1 MEFST
6 GVSNEARVKIRK
18 SLVLPLVL
26 VLAGC
31 LSAGNKWQLHGVNFS
46 YTRPGTFEKVTMFP
60 VVWDIRSTGHVYREY
75 LDAYGLSPR
84 EDPVLSLLV
93 EAQQSGFNT
102 AIVRSELWYQDVP
115 DPYGTGNDLF
125 AETANAVRETGMNVI
140 VGGFWTNFWKVEHN
154 DAVLEYLYEY
164 VRQTALMYDGDA
176 IGVFGFDEPA
186 VKYLENPD
194 DGYRWLGMVDDYSSE
209 CRERIC
215 LPFTSFIS
223 KHGDNVSEIWVPYSD
238 TTSVLNRFSRFLDMV
253 TLNMYPVKNND
264 RRTKTFAMNTN
275 SILFCGATNLLPS
288 PSPYYEVFCDQDEF
302 YTVNSVSI
310 GCSFRVHE
318 FAWSYDLE
326 DFEIKMTQEI
336 DLPFIPTDVAAS
348 DFRASDTG
356 SRAGGNHNV
365 NGAVVLWDSLSNAG
379 EVMVVYYD
387 GTDLVLSPLPDFQGS
402 EKVKPLTFCVG
413 ETGYRGNGEVFDGVI
428 GRSNTAILGVYVDDN
443 NEVSVNVFSRGEW
456 GEFQLDIHNS
466 LQISDFTPD
475 RVIWGRFW
483 GGSESEDWLNNSDC
497 GFVLLRENGHYI
509 TARPGSGEE
518 NWILIP
524 EGGTYYENLFGTN
537 YEPVS
542 VFITRDDSSEPQ
554 WSAGIDYLSAVFE
567 DRFVRTRSWEGTA
580 SFDSLTDLEIQGD
593 YPDIIAASAYH
604 PDKRYGDVLLCITDE
619 GILESSHSIQS
630 SELAEFIELQ
640 EVRYAS
646 GQDIYS
652 GARVLNTRR
661 PIRAGVLIDSSGIC
675 FTGAELYWDYYDI
688 FRFDIFSGCFET
700 AMDNGVR
707 TTDIDNC
714 VFANIQAYGRH
725 AFGLPSYC
733 ASNDT
738 LLYMVT
744 VPLIK
749 GCRGLV
755 FYAMDLAL
763 KSGNLK
769 SDGSL
774 RYPNLLQNWG
784 PSRDHGNIDMVGRI
798 HESIAILTGNQSGG
812 GPNFLEALVSEHYG
826 ALSEEIAVNCE
837 LEAGGYLPQPE
848 NSTLNFLALERS
860 DNGTILLLVS
870 NDSHYPVSAG
880 QAICLP
886 GRFAEDYSVH
896 AYGGFFPVS
905 ETAMRRES
913 VFSRAFNNNRNDIGL
928 VLDMSG
934 MPPVS
939 VSLLELEPTFEGG
952 YPGGSTFLEVQFSGG
967 GSVNLR
973 FKVTGI
979 DRSTLSLYDLTGRR
993 IETIWTGGSFPGVME
1008 IALSPAQRPSGL
1020 YFAVLE
1026 SQNYF
1031 ISRKVMLFP

>member
-1 MEFST
+1 M
-6 GVSNEARVKIRK
+6 
-18 SLVLPLVL
+18 LVL

-46 YTRPGTFEKVTMFP
+46 YTRSGTFERVTMFP

-75 LDAYGLSPR
+75 LDAYSLPHG
-84 EDPVLSLLV
+84 EDPVLSLLA

-102 AIVRSELWYQDVP
+102 AIIRSELWYQEVP
-115 DPYGTGNDLF
+115 EPYGTGNGLF
-125 AETANAVRETGMNVI
+125 AETANAIRETGMNVI
-140 VGGFWTNFWKVEHN
+140 VGGFWTNFWKTEHN
-154 DAVLEYLYEY
+154 DAVVDYLYEY
-164 VRQTALMYDGDA
+164 VHQTALMYDGDV

-194 DGYRWLGMVDDYSSE
+194 DEYRWLGMVIDYSTE
-209 CRERIC
+209 CRERIG

-223 KHGDNVSEIWVPYSD
+223 KHGDNYSGTWVPYSD

-264 RRTKTFAMNTN
+264 RRTRTIEMNTD

-302 YTVNSVSI
+302 YTVNSAGGRS
-310 GCSFRVHE
+310 SFCVYE
-318 FAWSYDLE
+318 FTWRN
-326 DFEIKMTQEI
+326 DFEYLEI
-336 DLPFIPTDVAAS
+336 ELSREINLPFVPTDVASS

-356 SRAGGNHNV
+356 IRAGGNHNV
-365 NGAVVLWDSLSNAG
+365 NGAVVLWDSLSSPGGA
-379 EVMVVYYD
+379 VMAVYFD

-402 EKVKPLTFCVG
+402 ETAKPLAYCIG
-413 ETGYRGNGEVFDGVI
+413 ETGYRGSGGVFDGVI

-443 NEVSVNVFSRGEW
+443 NEIIINVFSRGGEW
-456 GEFQLDIHNS
+456 GKFQLDTRNP
-466 LQISDFTPD
+466 LQIPEFTPD
-475 RVIWGRFW
+475 EVVWGRFW
-483 GGSESEDWLNNSDC
+483 GESEIENWLNNNDC
-497 GFVLLRENGHYI
+497 GFVLLRENGQYI
-509 TARPGSGEE
+509 TVRPSNDEE
-518 NWILIP
+518 SWILIP
-524 EGGTYYENLFGTN
+524 ESGAYYENLFGSN

-542 VFITRDDSSEPQ
+542 IFITREDASEPQ
-554 WSAGIDYLSAVFE
+554 WSSGIDFISAVFE
-567 DRFVRTRSWEGTA
+567 DRFVRSRSIEGTA
-580 SFDSLTDLEIQGD
+580 SLDSLTDLVIQGD
-593 YPDIIAASAYH
+593 YTDIIAASAYH
-604 PDKRYGDVLLCITDE
+604 PDKRYGDVLLCITDA

-630 SELAEFIELQ
+630 SVQAELIELK

-646 GQDIYS
+646 GQEIYS

-661 PIRAGVLIDSSGIC
+661 PIRAGILLDSSGIC
-675 FTGAELYWDYYDI
+675 FIGSELYWDYYDDV
-688 FRFDIFSGCFET
+688 RFDVFSICFET

-707 TTDIDNC
+707 STDIDNC
-714 VFANIQAYGRH
+714 VFANIQSYGRH

-733 ASNDT
+733 APQDT
-738 LLYMVT
+738 MLYMVT
-744 VPLIK
+744 LPLIK

-784 PSRDHGNIDMVGRI
+784 PSRDHGNIDLVGRI
-798 HESIAILTGNQSGG
+798 HESVAILTGNQPGG
-812 GPNFLEALVSEHYG
+812 GPNYLEALINEQYV
-826 ALSEEIAVNCE
+826 ALSDEIAVNCE
-837 LEAGGYLPQPE
+837 LEAEGYVPQPQ
-848 NSTLNFLALERS
+848 NSTLNFLVLEKS
-860 DNGTILLLVS
+860 DNGRILLLAS

-886 GRFAEDYSVH
+886 GRFAEDYLIH
-896 AYGGFFPVS
+896 TNGGFSPIS
-905 ETAMRRES
+905 ETARRLGS
-913 VFSRAFNNNRNDIGL
+913 VSSRTFSNNRSDIGL

-973 FKVTGI
+973 FKVTGT
-979 DRSTLSLYDLTGRR
+979 DRSMLSLYDLAGRR
-993 IETIWTGGSFPGVME
+993 IETIWAGGSFPDVME
-1008 IALSPAQRPSGL
+1008 ITLNPAQRPSGL

-1026 SQNYF
+1026 SQHHF
-1031 ISRKVMLFP
+1031 ISRKVMMFP

>member
-1 MEFST
+1 M
-6 GVSNEARVKIRK
+6 
-18 SLVLPLVL
+18 
-26 VLAGC
+26 
-31 LSAGNKWQLHGVNFS
+31 HGVNFS
-46 YTRPGTFEKVTMFP
+46 YTRPGTFEIVTMFP
-60 VVWDIRSTGHVYREY
+60 VVWDVRGTGLVYCDY
-75 LDAYGLSPR
+75 LDAYSIPHP

-102 AIVRSELWYQDVP
+102 AIVRSELSRLAVP

-125 AETANAVRETGMNVI
+125 AETANAIRETGMNVI

-164 VRQTALMYDGDA
+164 VRQTALMYDGDV
-176 IGVFGFDEPA
+176 IGIFGFDEPA
-186 VKYLENPD
+186 VKFLENPD
-194 DGYRWLGMVDDYSSE
+194 DGYRWLGMVDDYSTQ
-209 CRERIC
+209 CRERIG

-223 KHGDNVSEIWVPYSD
+223 KHGDNVSGIWVPYSD

-253 TLNMYPVKNND
+253 TLNMYPVKNNN
-264 RRTKTFAMNTN
+264 RRTRTFEMSTD

-302 YTVNSVSI
+302 YTINSTDG
-310 GCSFRVHE
+310 GCSFRVYE
-318 FAWSYDLE
+318 FIWSHDFE
-326 DFEIKMTQEI
+326 DFELKLSWEI
-336 DLPFIPTDVAAS
+336 DLPFVPTDIAAS

-356 SRAGGNHNV
+356 ARAGGNHNV

-379 EVMVVYYD
+379 GAMVVYFD
-387 GTDLVLSPLPDFQGS
+387 GTDLVLSPLPGFQCSGIA
-402 EKVKPLTFCVG
+402 KPLAFCVG
-413 ETGYRGNGEVFDGVI
+413 ETGYRWNERIFDGVI
-428 GRSNTAILGVYVDDN
+428 GRSNTAILGVYVDGN
-443 NEVSVNVFSRGEW
+443 SEVFVNVFSRREW
-456 GEFQLDIHNS
+456 GGFQLDIRNP

-483 GGSESEDWLNNSDC
+483 GDLDSENWLNNNDC
-497 GFVLLRENGHYI
+497 GFILLKENGHYI
-509 TARPGSGEE
+509 TARPVSGEK

-524 EGGTYYENLFGTN
+524 EGGTYYETLFGTN

-542 VFITRDDSSEPQ
+542 IFITREYSSELQ
-554 WSAGIDYLSAVFE
+554 WSAGIDFISAVFE
-567 DRFVRTRSWEGTA
+567 DRFIRTRSSEGAA
-580 SFDSLTDLEIQGD
+580 SFDSLTDLEILGD
-593 YPDIIAASAYH
+593 YTEIIAASAYH
-604 PDKRYGDVLLCITDE
+604 PDKRYGDVLLCITDA
-619 GILESSHSIQS
+619 GILESSSSIQS
-630 SELAEFIELQ
+630 AERAEFIELQ
-640 EVRYAS
+640 EVHYAS
-646 GQDIYS
+646 GQEIYS

-661 PIRAGVLIDSSGIC
+661 PIRAGILLDSSGIC
-675 FTGAELYWDYYDI
+675 FTASELYWDYYDI
-688 FRFDIFSGCFET
+688 MRFDVYSMCFET

-714 VFANIQAYGRH
+714 VFANIQSYGRH

-733 ASNDT
+733 ASQDT
-738 LLYMVT
+738 MLYMVT

-784 PSRDHGNIDMVGRI
+784 PSRDHGNIDLVGRI
-798 HESIAILTGNQSGG
+798 HKSIAILTGNQPGG
-812 GPNFLEALVSEHYG
+812 GPNFLEILVNERYG
-826 ALSEEIAVNCE
+826 ALSDEIAVNCE
-837 LEAGGYLPQPE
+837 LEAEGYLPQPQ
-848 NSTLNFLALERS
+848 NSTLNFLALEKS
-860 DNGTILLLVS
+860 DDGRILILVS

-886 GRFAEDYSVH
+886 GRFAEDYLIH
-896 AYGGFFPVS
+896 TYGGFSPIS
-905 ETAMRRES
+905 ETVMRRGAVS
-913 VFSRAFNNNRNDIGL
+913 SMAFNNNQSNIGL

-934 MPPVS
+934 MPAVS

-952 YPGGSTFLEVQFSGG
+952 HPGGSTFLEVQFSGG

-979 DRSTLSLYDLTGRR
+979 DRSTLSLYDLAGRR
-993 IETIWTGGSFPGVME
+993 IETIWTGASFPDVME
-1008 IALSPAQRPSGL
+1008 IALSPVQRPSGL

-1026 SQNYF
+1026 SQHYF
-1031 ISRKVMLFP
+1031 ISRKVMMFP